1 MAGLLLK
8 TLALWTVR
16 TEGNCVGR
24 VGCMAQRAAP
34 RAPAPAAS
42 APRLACLTPAKA
54 FSTAED
60 AQEEGRRKRNEAAF
74 SSIGRKI
81 SERVIHVL
89 DEKGGDLGSMH
100 RADVIRLM
108 DARDLRLVRRDAGA
122 GPPVYQLLTG
132 AQIHEERL
140 RLRAREKARPRAG
153 RWFAVR
159 PRGPQDGPGPLPGDE
174 GCAKNQSVQLRH
186 RSPARFPAPHFCA
199 LPPWPVSVH
208 PFLRPW
214 LGLLAPRRQGDGGA
228 TGSEEC
234 LPLPGPLSRPPVI
247 FVASSLKW
255 GVRLTE
261 SLSKLRSVSPGASPR
276 PE

>member
-24 VGCMAQRAAP
+24 VGARVAQRTAP

-42 APRLACLTPAKA
+42 APRPACLTPTKA

-174 GCAKNQSVQLRH
+174 GRAKNQSVQLRH
-186 RSPARFPAPHFCA
+186 RPPCPVSGPSLLCSSSVASVRPPLPSPLAWSPSAQAAGRRWGDRLRRVPAPSRAAQSPSCDFCR
-199 LPPWPVSVH
+199 LISKVGCSVN
-208 PFLRPW
+208 
-214 LGLLAPRRQGDGGA
+214 
-228 TGSEEC
+228 
-234 LPLPGPLSRPPVI
+234 
-247 FVASSLKW
+247 
-255 GVRLTE
+255 GVTF
-261 SLSKLRSVSPGASPR
+261 
-276 PE
+276 